1 MSTLQVTKITTV
13 DNNTPLILSTGNA
26 GGGQI
31 IVQSS
36 NTDVFFNGNINFS
49 NYVTGDG
56 SGLFIPT
63 SNVANMAFNTANAAY
78 ASANNVAPQVT
89 PAYNTANAAFNTAN
103 AAFASANNV
112 APQVTPAFNT
122 ANNAYLNSNV
132 AFNTANAA
140 FASANNVAP
149 QVTPAFNTANAAYN
163 TANAAYGQGN
173 TSASSLLSNW
183 SVTNTAYGVANAA
196 YGYANASNTYAESTF
211 LKKTAPSQTITGDLA
226 VTGNLTFLGNATTI
240 SSNNLIVG
248 DSMIYL
254 AANNYSGTDI
264 LDIGFVANYA
274 NGTGANVHTGL
285 LRDAT
290 TKQYYLFN
298 GLDIELHENNTAF
311 VPYAN
316 GVVNAVLNADLYT
329 SNLILG
335 GANAINWITA
345 AYAKANASGA
355 NVGQTAPASANGAL
369 WWNSDLG
376 RLFIYYTDPANTG
389 SWVETSPS
397 VSSIESSII
406 TGYIN
411 PAYNTANA
419 AFNTANAS
427 YNTAN
432 ASYNTANASYNTAN
446 AAYANANSKLAN
458 STTTYSGTLTVDGNV
473 TFTTGNNN
481 LTLPTGTTA
490 ARPSAASNGMIR
502 YNTTLST
509 FEGYKAGTWGAIGG
523 GATGGGSDD
532 VFYENS
538 VNVTASYTI
547 TTNKNAMTAGP
558 VTMRSE
564 EHTSELQSH

>member
-1 MSTLQVTKITTV
+1 
-13 DNNTPLILSTGNA
+13 
-26 GGGQI
+26 
-31 IVQSS
+31 
-36 NTDVFFNGNINFS
+36 
-49 NYVTGDG
+49 
-56 SGLFIPT
+56 
-63 SNVANMAFNTANAAY
+63 MAFNTANAAF

-122 ANNAYLNSNV
+122 ANLAFLNSNV
-132 AFNTANAA
+132 AFDTANAA

-149 QVTPAFNTANAAYN
+149 QVTPSYNTANAAFNTANAAYN
-163 TANAAYGQGN
+163 AANNVGPQIAPAYTAANNAYN
-173 TSASSLLSNW
+173 T
-183 SVTNTAYGVANAA
+183 ANAA
-196 YGYANASNTYAESTF
+196 YGYANASNTFATSTF
-211 LKKTAPSQTITGDLA
+211 IKQVAPSQTITGDLA
-226 VTGNLTFLGNATTI
+226 VTGNLTFLGNAATI

-264 LDIGFVANYA
+264 LDIGFVANYG
-274 NGTGANVHTGL
+274 NTTGANVHTGL

-298 GLDIELHENNTAF
+298 GLDIELHENNTTF

-329 SNLILG
+329 SNLSLG
-335 GANAINWITA
+335 GANAINWINA
-345 AYAKANASGA
+345 AFTKANTSIGGA
-355 NVGQTAPASANGAL
+355 NVGQTTPTTTQVGSF

-376 RLFIYYTDPANTG
+376 KLFIYYTDPANT
-389 SWVETSPS
+389 SQWVETSPS
-397 VSSIESSII
+397 VSSIESSIV
-406 TGYIN
+406 TGYVN
-411 PAYNTANA
+411 PAYNTANV
-419 AFNTANAS
+419 AF
-427 YNTAN
+427 
-432 ASYNTANASYNTAN
+432 NTANASYNTAN

-458 STTTYSGTLTVDGNV
+458 STTTYSGTLTIDGNL

-509 FEGYKAGTWGAIGG
+509 FEGYKAGSWGAIGG

-558 VTMRSE
+558 VTMADGITITIPVGS
-564 EHTSELQSH
+564 TWTIV